1 MIHFR
6 LFYIPFVVTVQAL
19 LRDNREYKYATEMRM
34 GAGTMDYAPHLS
46 GAVFR
51 MMTKI
56 QTSNG
61 GKTMTFEVKLYFYV
75 LRSGNCLV

>member
-1 MIHFR
+1 MVI
-6 LFYIPFVVTVQAL
+6 YTPFVVTVQAL
-19 LRDNREYKYATEMRM
+19 LRNNREYKYVTEMRM

-51 MMTKI
+51 MKTRI

-61 GKTMTFEVKLYFYV
+61 GQTMTFEVKLSCLMHYV
-75 LRSGNCLV
+75 QFIV

>member
-1 MIHFR
+1 MVI
-6 LFYIPFVVTVQAL
+6 YTPFIVTVQAGKL

-51 MMTKI
+51 MTTRL

-61 GKTMTFEVKLYFYV
+61 GKTMTFEVKLSVFMCHV
-75 LRSGNCLV
+75 QITV